1 MQRFYPFLAYR
12 HDEIDPGL
20 RAERSE
26 GEERIKLLRPL
37 IRIATQS
44 PGLESFLD
52 ETSASSF
59 PRMLSPK
66 VSKMDKWEQ
75 AELSL
80 VKSSILD
87 SHCDEKPFCA
97 RLCSTMRT
105 LTVEQ
110 ADEQHAE
117 ERLSVPV
124 CRETK
129 LVLPEE
135 MVEGKPFLKLMWSTS
150 AFRIIKGATRPAVMF
165 VQRTGKQS
173 VCFTIES
180 AEGTTYHSMHASNLP
195 GVVVDRAFAPAVPTA
210 TRQSSDDLQRAMN
223 QKRVPRSASRL
234 PDALVVQLMDFM
246 QRRLRAHVLV
256 AASGPE
262 DSMRLLR
269 AEDASVRF
277 LAMRQADNPQPTM
290 RVTVRL
296 HQAASSCFC
305 RAHLLVPPEK
315 RLKLSFTGRKHAT
328 ITLDMCGETLSD
340 DGCCPTHGGNC
351 SINQFVPK
359 VCCCNLRVRMDCD
372 HEYRRSED
380 REGFRKPVGSL
391 FPIDLHNEFE
401 RSELG
406 MLMATASEW
415 HRRATRVFS
424 SKEYSNEEKL
434 VRSAR
439 LVSILERDV
448 DTRAERVDRMW
459 LNNPKRV
466 AEQDLQAMDLHAI
479 EKLREGGLVQAKPV
493 KKDAMPS
500 KLVHA
505 AEGRDATKDEKKLQG
520 RHFWMFPKPGAPYGV
535 RGAPDAPGTPGASG
549 SAAADAAD
557 VPRANPNPNP
567 DPEPRA
573 ESPPAKRQCVES
585 KDRVYEEL
593 TEYMDV
599 EGMKTMRSQIQGLLK
614 TDLPQKQ
621 RERGEMFLQFLDALE
636 RETGDEMEGPLGYR
650 VKPLVCAY
658 SNRNDGGRLYA
669 TGGARIQDFGAG
681 FAYSVSIQGVPR
693 EIRDFLC
700 CRWSHDYDLSNAQPE
715 MLRQLAGLLTWT
727 EKGRSKPDLPIMEE
741 WCAHRKEFIQEVA
754 DLHNLPLDEDMYPD
768 YRKDQVKRCVISLM
782 FGGKYETFVK
792 TICETLHRDPNQEA
806 RSEKLQRMEAE
817 LTELR
822 TATFLSREHYEFYER
837 DSKRLVKEGKKV
849 DEDGKADQA
858 KIDRGVFAR
867 IAQRLENDVLT
878 VMRTFFAEEGFQ
890 VLSLCFDG
898 CMVKHRRDKSPDLAK
913 LNQTIL
919 NKTGFCLQV
928 LEKDMFSDTFPETYL
943 ARV

>member
-1 MQRFYPFLAYR
+1 MKA
-12 HDEIDPGL
+12 
-20 RAERSE
+20 
-26 GEERIKLLRPL
+26 LRPL
-37 IRIATQS
+37 MRMAVKS
-44 PGLESFLD
+44 PGLQSFLD

-66 VSKMDKWEQ
+66 VSKMDKWVQ
-75 AELSL
+75 AELST

-87 SHCDEKPFCA
+87 SECKEKPFCA
-97 RLCSTMRT
+97 RLCTTMRT
-105 LTVEQ
+105 LTIEQ
-110 ADEQHAE
+110 ADYGHAE
-117 ERLSVPV
+117 QKLSVPIY
-124 CRETK
+124 REAK

-135 MVEGKPFLKLMWSTS
+135 VVEGKPFLKLMWPTST
-150 AFRIIKGATRPAVMF
+150 FKLVKGASRPAVMF

-180 AEGTTYHSMHASNLP
+180 AEGTTYHSMHASDLP
-195 GVVVDRAFAPAVPTA
+195 EVVVDRAFAPATPTA
-210 TRQSSDDLQRAMN
+210 SRQSSDDLQRAMN
-223 QKRVPRSASRL
+223 QKRVPHSASRL
-234 PDALVVQLMDFM
+234 PDALVVQLLDFM
-246 QRRLRAHVLV
+246 QRRMRAHVLV
-256 AASGPE
+256 AASGPA

-269 AEDASVRF
+269 AEDANVRF
-277 LAMRQADNPQPTM
+277 LGFREAGNHQPTM

-296 HQAASSCFC
+296 HQAASDCLC
-305 RAHLLVPPEK
+305 QAHLLVQPEK
-315 RLKLSFTGRKHAT
+315 RLNLSFTGRKYAT
-328 ITLDMCGETLSD
+328 ITLDMCGETLSE

-351 SINQFVPK
+351 SKNPLVPR
-359 VCCCNLRVRMDCD
+359 VCCCNLRVKMSCD
-372 HEYRRSED
+372 HEYRKRE
-380 REGFRKPVGSL
+380 EGFCKPVGCF

-401 RSELG
+401 RCELG

-424 SKEYSNEEKL
+424 ARETTNEQKL
-434 VRSAR
+434 QRSAR
-439 LVSILERDV
+439 LVSILEQDV

-466 AEQDLQAMDLHAI
+466 AEQDLQALDLLAL
-479 EKLREGGLVQAKPV
+479 EKLREGGLVQAKAV

-505 AEGRDATKDEKKLQG
+505 GEGREANKEEKKLQG
-520 RHFWMFPKPGAPYGV
+520 RYFWMFAKPGAPYGV
-535 RGAPDAPGTPGASG
+535 RSAPGAPGAPAAASAAGLSFCG
-549 SAAADAAD
+549 SAS
-557 VPRANPNPNP
+557 VNP
-567 DPEPRA
+567 DPELRD

-585 KDRVYEEL
+585 KEHMYEEL

-599 EGMKTMRSQIQGLLK
+599 EGMKTMRSQIQALLT

-621 RERGEMFLQFLDALE
+621 RERGEMFLQFLDSLE
-636 RETGDEMEGPLGYR
+636 RETGEEMEGPLGYR
-650 VKPLVCAY
+650 VKPLVCKY

-715 MLRQLAGLLTWT
+715 MLRQLAGLLTWAD
-727 EKGRSKPDLPIMEE
+727 GRSKPKLPIMEE
-741 WCAHRKEFIQEVA
+741 WCAHRKDFIQQAA
-754 DLHNLPLDEDMYPD
+754 DLHSLPLDEDMYPD
-768 YRKDQVKRCVISLM
+768 YRKDQIKRCVISLM

-792 TICETLHRDPNQEA
+792 TICETLRRNPDLEP
-806 RSEKLQRMEAE
+806 RSKKLQRMEAE

-822 TATFLSREHYEFYER
+822 TATFQSREHYEFYEL
-837 DSKRLVKEGKKV
+837 DSKRMVKEGKKV
-849 DEDGKADQA
+849 DKDGKPDQA

-867 IAQRLENDVLT
+867 IAQRLENDVLS
-878 VMRTFFAEEGFQ
+878 VMRKFFANEGFQ

-898 CMVKHRRDKSPDLAK
+898 CMVKHRRDKSPDLSK
-913 LNQTIL
+913 LNKKIL
-919 NKTGFCLQV
+919 DETGFRLLV
-928 LEKDMFSDTFPETYL
+928 LEKEMFSQTFPETYL